1 MNVGRRQR
9 HSEARSGTLEGQPV
23 GAVLRLAGV
32 DGGPQRTMRLLGLG
46 LRAGTTVV
54 VTHVRGR
61 GVVVASDT
69 GRVAIGQE
77 MAHHIRVE
85 EVG

>member
-1 MNVGRRQR
+1 MRTRRQR
-9 HSEARSGTLEGQPV
+9 TGTGGPTLEGQPV
-23 GAVLRLAGV
+23 GAVLRLAGI
-32 DGGPQRTMRLLGLG
+32 DGGPRRTMRLLGLG
-46 LRAGTTVV
+46 LRTGSTVM

-69 GRVAIGQE
+69 GRIAVGPELAR
-77 MAHHIRVE
+77 HIRVE